1 MLKRKNKKSNK
12 KSNKKRKQKSISK
25 KRKQKKLDKGFE
37 TLLGIPI
44 LEINFDGIW
53 LKGKIL
59 EKNDDNTYKVFYE
72 DEDMME
78 DNVTKDRIRIGSTI
92 PENLYVV
99 VNKNGNW
106 VDGKI
111 LKRNSDDTYQIFYYD
126 DGLIENVKESNITLL
141 PKNEDLLYRKLL
153 ENIFEKDVKNRSI
166 IAGLLRKNDKYM
178 KNLTSVKLNSVDILK
193 PKVLEEDK
201 EFGLSLYPFF
211 NNKRKNFS

>member
-1 MLKRKNKKSNK
+1 MLKRKNK

-25 KRKQKKLDKGFE
+25 RRKQKKLDKGFE

-72 DEDMME
+72 DENMME
-78 DNVTKDRIRIGSTI
+78 DNVTKDRIRIASTI

-99 VNKNGNW
+99 VNKNGKW
-106 VDGKI
+106 IDGKI

-126 DGLIENVKESNITLL
+126 NGLIENVKESNITLL

-153 ENIFEKDVKNRSI
+153 ENIFEKDVKNRPI

-178 KNLTSVKLNSVDILK
+178 KNLTSVKLNSVDILD
-193 PKVLEEDK
+193 PKVSEEDK
-201 EFGLSLYPFF
+201 AFGLSLYPFF